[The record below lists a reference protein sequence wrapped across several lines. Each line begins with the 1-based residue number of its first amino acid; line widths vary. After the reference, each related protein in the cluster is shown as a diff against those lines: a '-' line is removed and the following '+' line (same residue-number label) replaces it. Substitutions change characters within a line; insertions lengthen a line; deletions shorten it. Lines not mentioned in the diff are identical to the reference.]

1 MARRKNPTLSPFGVS
16 KKIVKSTMSKKKK
29 KKTQDKKG
37 SIVDNLTPVT
47 ANYEK
52 VSAKGTKGTKDK
64 RLASAKKKHSILKQA
79 YGTKGGLDS
88 IRKPGA
94 GRRAALTLG
103 EAVISLAPVGAAAA
117 AYKFRAPLMSAV
129 KAATKIKRGGTVGK
143 KGGLGKKRTKGPK
156 GKGSAVSRKDNNTTT
171 IKKQAT
177 KKADTTK
184 KKTKDSVIKKTTQ
197 AAKKVVAAVKKKL
210 TRKKTKK
217 TKKGKKK

>member
-94 GRRAALTLG
+94 GRRAALALG

-171 IKKQAT
+171 IRKQ
-177 KKADTTK
+177 DTTK
-184 KKTKDSVIKKTTQ
+184 KKSKDSVIKKTTKT
-197 AAKKVVAAVKKKL
+197 AKKVIAAVKKKL

-217 TKKGKKK
+217 GKKK

>member
-1 MARRKNPTLSPFGVS
+1 MARRKNPPLSPFGVS

-156 GKGSAVSRKDNNTTT
+156 GKGSAVSRKDNNTTR
-171 IKKQAT
+171 IKKQ
-177 KKADTTK
+177 DTTK
-184 KKTKDSVIKKTTQ
+184 KKSKDSVIKKTTKT
-197 AAKKVVAAVKKKL
+197 AKKVIAAVKKKL

-217 TKKGKKK
+217 GKKK

>member
-29 KKTQDKKG
+29 KKPQDKKG

-64 RLASAKKKHSILKQA
+64 RLESAKKKHSILKQA
-79 YGTKGGLDS
+79 YGTPGGLDS

-94 GRRAALTLG
+94 GRRAGLALG

-156 GKGSAVSRKDNNTTT
+156 GKGSAVSRKDNNTTR
-171 IKKQAT
+171 IKKQ
-177 KKADTTK
+177 DTTK
-184 KKTKDSVIKKTTQ
+184 KKSKDSVIKKTTKT
-197 AAKKVVAAVKKKL
+197 AKKVIAAVKKKL

-217 TKKGKKK
+217 GKKK

>member
-79 YGTKGGLDS
+79 YGTKGGLDA
-88 IRKPGA
+88 IRKPAA

-156 GKGSAVSRKDNNTTT
+156 GKGSAVSRKDNNTTR
-171 IKKQAT
+171 IKKQ
-177 KKADTTK
+177 DTTK
-184 KKTKDSVIKKTTQ
+184 KKSKDSVIKKTTKT
-197 AAKKVVAAVKKKL
+197 AKKVIAAVKKKL

-217 TKKGKKK
+217 GKKK

>member
-129 KAATKIKRGGTVGK
+129 KAAVKVKRGGTVGK

-156 GKGSAVSRKDNNTTT
+156 GKGSAVSRKDNNTTR
-171 IKKQAT
+171 IKKQ
-177 KKADTTK
+177 DTTK
-184 KKTKDSVIKKTTQ
+184 KKSKDSVIKKTTKT
-197 AAKKVVAAVKKKL
+197 AKKVIAAVKKKL

-217 TKKGKKK
+217 GKKK

>member
-156 GKGSAVSRKDNNTTT
+156 GKGSAVSRKDNNTTR
-171 IKKQAT
+171 IKKQ
-177 KKADTTK
+177 DTTK
-184 KKTKDSVIKKTTQ
+184 KKSKDSVIKKTTQ

-217 TKKGKKK
+217 GKKK

>member
-156 GKGSAVSRKDNNTTT
+156 GKGSAVSRKDNNTTR
-171 IKKQAT
+171 IKKQ
-177 KKADTTK
+177 DTTK
-184 KKTKDSVIKKTTQ
+184 KKSKDSVIKKTTKT
-197 AAKKVVAAVKKKL
+197 AKKVIAAVKKKL

-217 TKKGKKK
+217 GKKK

>member
-16 KKIVKSTMSKKKK
+16 KKIVKSTMSKKK

-156 GKGSAVSRKDNNTTT
+156 GKGSAVSRKDNNTTR
-171 IKKQAT
+171 IKKQ
-177 KKADTTK
+177 DTTK
-184 KKTKDSVIKKTTQ
+184 KKSKDSVIKKTTKT
-197 AAKKVVAAVKKKL
+197 AKKVIAAVKKKL

-217 TKKGKKK
+217 GKKK

>member
-1 MARRKNPTLSPFGVS
+1 
-16 KKIVKSTMSKKKK
+16 MSKKKK

-156 GKGSAVSRKDNNTTT
+156 GKGSAVSRKDNNTTR
-171 IKKQAT
+171 IKKQ
-177 KKADTTK
+177 DTTK
-184 KKTKDSVIKKTTQ
+184 KKSKDSVIKKTTKT
-197 AAKKVVAAVKKKL
+197 AKKVIAAVKKKL

-217 TKKGKKK
+217 GKKK

>member
-79 YGTKGGLDS
+79 YGTPGGLDS

-94 GRRAALTLG
+94 WRRAGLTLG

-156 GKGSAVSRKDNNTTT
+156 GKGSAVSRKDNNTTR
-171 IKKQAT
+171 IKKQ
-177 KKADTTK
+177 DTTK
-184 KKTKDSVIKKTTQ
+184 KKSKDSVIKKTTKT
-197 AAKKVVAAVKKKL
+197 AKKVIAAVKKKL

-217 TKKGKKK
+217 GKKK

>member
-94 GRRAALTLG
+94 GRRAALALG

-156 GKGSAVSRKDNNTTT
+156 GKGSAVSRKDNNTTR
-171 IKKQAT
+171 IKKQ
-177 KKADTTK
+177 DTTK
-184 KKTKDSVIKKTTQ
+184 KKSKDSVIKKTTKT
-197 AAKKVVAAVKKKL
+197 AKKVIAAVKKKL

-217 TKKGKKK
+217 GKKK

>member
-16 KKIVKSTMSKKKK
+16 KKIVKSTMSKKK

-129 KAATKIKRGGTVGK
+129 KAAVKVKRGGTVGK

-156 GKGSAVSRKDNNTTT
+156 GKGSAVSRKDNNTTR
-171 IKKQAT
+171 IKKQ
-177 KKADTTK
+177 DTTK
-184 KKTKDSVIKKTTQ
+184 KKSKDSVIKKTTKT
-197 AAKKVVAAVKKKL
+197 AKKVIAAVKKKL

-217 TKKGKKK
+217 GKKK

>member
-94 GRRAALTLG
+94 GRRAALALG

-129 KAATKIKRGGTVGK
+129 KAAVKVKRGGTVGK

-156 GKGSAVSRKDNNTTT
+156 GKGSAVSRKDNNTTR
-171 IKKQAT
+171 IKKQ
-177 KKADTTK
+177 DTTK
-184 KKTKDSVIKKTTQ
+184 KKSKDSVIKKTTKT
-197 AAKKVVAAVKKKL
+197 AKKVIAAVKKKL

-217 TKKGKKK
+217 GKKK

>member
-29 KKTQDKKG
+29 KKPQDKKG

-156 GKGSAVSRKDNNTTT
+156 GKGSAVSRKDNNTTR
-171 IKKQAT
+171 IKKQ
-177 KKADTTK
+177 DTTK
-184 KKTKDSVIKKTTQ
+184 KKSKDSVIKKTTKT
-197 AAKKVVAAVKKKL
+197 AKKVIAAVKKKL

-217 TKKGKKK
+217 GKKK

>member
-52 VSAKGTKGTKDK
+52 VSAKGTKDK

-94 GRRAALTLG
+94 GRRAGLALG
-103 EAVISLAPVGAAAA
+103 EALISLAPVGAAAA

-156 GKGSAVSRKDNNTTT
+156 GKGSAVSRKDNNTTR
-171 IKKQAT
+171 IKKQ
-177 KKADTTK
+177 DTTK
-184 KKTKDSVIKKTTQ
+184 KKSKDSVIKKTTKT
-197 AAKKVVAAVKKKL
+197 AKKVIAAVKKKL

-217 TKKGKKK
+217 GKKK